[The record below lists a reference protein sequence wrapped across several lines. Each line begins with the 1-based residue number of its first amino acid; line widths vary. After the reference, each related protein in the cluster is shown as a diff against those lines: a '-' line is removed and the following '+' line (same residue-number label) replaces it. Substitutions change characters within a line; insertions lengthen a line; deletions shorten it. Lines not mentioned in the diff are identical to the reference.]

1 MRMKNLSKKY
11 LAIIYYL
18 HISLIKIQIINTLT
32 QCRRQ
37 YNTMFNIIT
46 NKEDFGEF
54 FPDESSEMYGVMYD
68 ALIRS
73 VQLYDTQGFLIL
85 EKKSTGKYASVA
97 GKLDEH
103 HESDNLNRV
112 QFDEFTQ
119 LSSRQDSY
127 LIEDT
132 NLIVLNQNE
141 DIKKSIDS
149 KQVFKLYN
157 IDDQD
162 IPFET
167 LYKLKFEQFS
177 HMHSKKELNID
188 LPDIY
193 NSSLQ
198 QYSYPYLDVYTLSF
212 EVEDEVYLSDKLTGI
227 SNPDRIN
234 EYSQLETPLNK
245 YTKWKINMIVNDI
258 IQFVYDGEEFGLKI
272 NEFID
277 AIFSKYTVC
286 PAPRGTNK

>member
-1 MRMKNLSKKY
+1 
-11 LAIIYYL
+11 
-18 HISLIKIQIINTLT
+18 
-32 QCRRQ
+32 
-37 YNTMFNIIT
+37 MFNIIT

-127 LIEDT
+127 LTEDT